1 MSLRPRKGKKFP
13 AKRKYDNKEYR
24 LSETFSGDRY
34 DELASAHRAELRE
47 QGQETM
53 LGLDAANQVL
63 AVYARKRGLTPKQ
76 ETAAKKEVRKMGF
89 AEGRELASQA
99 KTDLISLK
107 DDMLIVEGKEIET
120 GEYLG
125 DYWEARTQY
134 SGWGY
139 ILADLRRMAGF
150 RDPMNVGTYQDG
162 TEDQHWLF
170 DELVGVYSEGVD
182 EGFNRGMRTAI

>member
-1 MSLRPRKGKKFP
+1 MSLKPRKGKKFP
-13 AKRKYDNKEYR
+13 AKRKYDNKEYQ
-24 LSETFSGDRY
+24 LSKTFSGDRY
-34 DELASAHRAELRE
+34 DELASSHRAELRE

-76 ETAAKKEVRKMGF
+76 ETKVKKEVRKMGF
-89 AEGRELASQA
+89 EEGRELAKTA
-99 KTDLISLK
+99 KTDFISLK
-107 DDMLIVEGKEIET
+107 DGMLIVEGEELEI

-125 DYWEARTQY
+125 DYWEVRTQY
-134 SGWGY
+134 SSWDF

-150 RDPMNVGTYQDG
+150 RDPMNVGTYQD
-162 TEDQHWLF
+162 DPDNQYWLF

-182 EGFNRGMRTAI
+182 EGFDRGMRTAI

>member
-13 AKRKYDNKEYR
+13 AKRKYNDKMYK
-24 LSETFSGDRY
+24 LAKTFSGNRY

-53 LGLDAANQVL
+53 LGLDAATQTI
-63 AVYARKRGLTPKQ
+63 AVYARKRGLTPK
-76 ETAAKKEVRKMGF
+76 EEAKVKKEVRKMGF
-89 AEGRELASQA
+89 AEGRELAKQA
-99 KTDLISLK
+99 KTDFISLK
-107 DDMLIVEGKEIET
+107 DGMLTIEGEAVEV

-125 DYWEARTQY
+125 DYWETRTQY
-134 SGWGY
+134 SGWGF

-162 TEDQHWLF
+162 TDDQYWLF
-170 DELVGVYSEGVD
+170 DELVGIYSEGVD
-182 EGFNRGMRTAI
+182 GGFDRGMRTAI